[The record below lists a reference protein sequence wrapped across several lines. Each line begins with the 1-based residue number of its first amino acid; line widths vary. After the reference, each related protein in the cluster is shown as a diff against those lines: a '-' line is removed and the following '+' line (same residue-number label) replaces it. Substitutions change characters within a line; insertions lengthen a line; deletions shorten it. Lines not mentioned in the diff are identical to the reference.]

1 MPPQSVPVLR
11 QPYPP
16 NYFPYGGHYFHPY
29 YMPPIPQYLSHN
41 GFPQQP
47 STGNVYL
54 TPAPAPGVKT
64 SLPQL
69 KPGTNAG
76 NPAHIGLSFGG
87 SFIAPPPVG
96 YSPGS
101 AVTSGSS
108 TGIEDL
114 SSSQMKEN
122 HVYTTGQLVGFVSF
136 FLKYSP
142 LLYHQLISCSI
153 LKFNFPFE
161 AISSMEWIIPYT
173 WRFYV
178 S

>member
-11 QPYPP
+11 QPYPA
-16 NYFPYGGHYFHPY
+16 NFIPYGHYYHPF
-29 YMPPIPQYLSHN
+29 YMPPIHQYLSHN

-54 TPAPAPGVKT
+54 TPAPNASAAGVKS

-69 KPGTNAG
+69 KPGANAG
-76 NPAHIGLSFGG
+76 NPAHIGIFGG
-87 SFIAPPPVG
+87 SFIAPPVG
-96 YSPGS
+96 HNPGS

-122 HVYTTGQLVGFVSF
+122 HVYTTGQLVGFVSSL
-136 FLKYSP
+136 LKIFP
-142 LLYHQLISCSI
+142 LHCHQV
-153 LKFNFPFE
+153 
-161 AISSMEWIIPYT
+161 ISSSISGFMCLMYLQSLKIL
-173 WRFYV
+173 
-178 S
+178 

>member
-69 KPGTNAG
+69 KPGTNTG

-87 SFIAPPPVG
+87 SFIAPPTVG

-101 AVTSGSS
+101 AVSSGSS

-122 HVYTTGQLVGFVSF
+122 HVYTTGQLVGFVLSQIF
-136 FLKYSP
+136 PFALSSTY
-142 LLYHQLISCSI
+142 I
-153 LKFNFPFE
+153 LFYFKIQFSFE